1 MWGKLKLLRPHRASC
16 GQARA
21 GDGATAGFHSGKS
34 YDQSC
39 ASGREQCAN
48 KDLKQHGSDRYKEG
62 PKWKK
67 SRVLSPS
74 GHSLCSQIHALTA
87 KQNLKAKTTQPH
99 NHSFFI
105 FFGCTVWLVAKKR
118 EKNILLNILL
128 SFLETRTRPGVFT
141 CRQCCQTPGP
151 QGRRQ
156 EERHLNA

>member
-1 MWGKLKLLRPHRASC
+1 MGETEAAEATQGLVWTGSSRQWGHCRLSFR
-16 GQARA
+16 
-21 GDGATAGFHSGKS
+21 KS

-48 KDLKQHGSDRYKEG
+48 KDLKQYGSDRYKEG

-105 FFGCTVWLVAKKR
+105 FFGCTVWLVG
-118 EKNILLNILL
+118 
-128 SFLETRTRPGVFT
+128 S
-141 CRQCCQTPGP
+141 
-151 QGRRQ
+151 
-156 EERHLNA
+156 

>member
-105 FFGCTVWLVAKKR
+105 FFWLHCMACG
-118 EKNILLNILL
+118 ILVPQAGTEFRLL
-128 SFLETRTRPGVFT
+128 AVKVQSSNHWTS
-141 CRQCCQTPGP
+141 
-151 QGRRQ
+151 
-156 EERHLNA
+156 